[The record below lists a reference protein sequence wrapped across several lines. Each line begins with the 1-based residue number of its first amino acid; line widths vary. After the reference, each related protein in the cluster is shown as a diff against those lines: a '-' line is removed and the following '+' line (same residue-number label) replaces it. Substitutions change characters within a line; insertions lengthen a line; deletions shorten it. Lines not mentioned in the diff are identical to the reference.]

1 MKHTILI
8 ARILFVLIMT
18 YCGFRIAPLGEGM
31 KYTTIFFFASLLIIL
46 LEHSTRIISS
56 KKMLFAAAGL
66 FAGLV
71 MSQLVYPT
79 FSSIVED
86 QQIALLVSNLLFG
99 YMGVLLFL
107 RHADRFSLSRLK
119 FIVQNPAARHLIL
132 DTNVIIDGRIVDLWD
147 TGFLSGRVIVPDFV
161 LQELQMIADSRDS
174 YRRSMGRRGLQNLEN
189 LKRKCPELEI
199 YEGAAGNHRDV
210 DQKLIALAREIKG
223 EIVTNDYNLN
233 KVASLHQV
241 KVLNINDLA
250 QVVRPPVQMGDQIE
264 LKVLREGKDP
274 EQGVGYLEDGT
285 MVVVEDGSAYIGKM
299 VKITITSI
307 LQTSAGRM
315 IFGRVHERDRET
327 APSSGRH

>member
-1 MKHTILI
+1 MKQTIFI
-8 ARILFVLIMT
+8 ARVLFVLIMT
-18 YCGFRIAPLGEGM
+18 YCGFRIAPHTEGL

-66 FAGLV
+66 FAGLI
-71 MSQLVYPT
+71 MSQLIYPT
-79 FSSIVED
+79 FASIVED

-119 FIVQNPAARHLIL
+119 FIVQNPTSRNLIL
-132 DTNVIIDGRIVDLWD
+132 DTNVIIDGRFVELWD
-147 TGFLSGRVIVPDFV
+147 TGFVNGHIIVPDFV
-161 LQELQMIADSRDS
+161 LQELQLIADSRDS
-174 YRRSMGRRGLQNLEN
+174 YRRGMGRRGLQNLED
-189 LKRKCPELEI
+189 LKRKCPDLEI
-199 YEGAAGNHRDV
+199 YEGPIPNQKDV

-241 KVLNINDLA
+241 KVLNINDLT

-274 EQGVGYLEDGT
+274 DQGVGYLEDGT
-285 MVVVEDGSAYIGKM
+285 MVVVEDGAEHIGKM

-315 IFGRVHERDRET
+315 IFGRVRDRET
-327 APSSGRH
+327 ANSGRH